1 MKKPDNAKERGLLK
15 ASIRRVFSRSDLR
28 RQALEANSII
38 HTDPLRPRVT
48 KWSWCSE
55 CGVIEPR
62 YLMQVDHLEPLIPV
76 TTALEDMT
84 WDEVVDRTWC
94 DINNLRPV
102 CKPCHKAKTKEENK
116 ERRMFKKGS
125 KK

>member
-1 MKKPDNAKERGLLK
+1 
-15 ASIRRVFSRSDLR
+15 
-28 RQALEANSII
+28 
-38 HTDPLRPRVT
+38 
-48 KWSWCSE
+48 
-55 CGVIEPR
+55 
-62 YLMQVDHLEPLIPV
+62 MQVDHLEPLIPV